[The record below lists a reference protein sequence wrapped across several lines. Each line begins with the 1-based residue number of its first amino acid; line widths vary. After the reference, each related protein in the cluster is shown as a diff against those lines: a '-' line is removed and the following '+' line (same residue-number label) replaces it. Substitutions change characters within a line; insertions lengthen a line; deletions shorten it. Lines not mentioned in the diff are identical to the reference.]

1 MGIKSRIRQGLHKAY
16 RRPEKSAQVQE
27 IPFDKLRQHYLQKH
41 DIGLVVDVGANE
53 GQYAAGIWATG
64 YTGTMVSFEPVME
77 VFKKLEENQHAC
89 EARWLC
95 LPLALGAQNGAA
107 VIHIAGNNAESSSIL
122 PMLSSH
128 TDALPQSAYVGEQ
141 QVEVVTLDHC
151 FEQYAA
157 LQVSDALW
165 LKIDTQG
172 TELDILKGASRLLSS
187 ARMIEM
193 ELSFCTLYAQQPLI
207 ETAIAELRSLGF
219 VPVYMEPCF
228 TNGPFKQLQ
237 MSGLFEKNNA

>member
-1 MGIKSRIRQGLHKAY
+1 MKSRIRHWLHKAY
-16 RRPEKSAQVQE
+16 RRPESKVPLQE
-27 IPFDKLRQHYLQKH
+27 IAVDKLRQHYLQKH
-41 DIGLVVDVGANE
+41 AIGLVVDVGANE

-64 YTGTMVSFEPVME
+64 YTGNMVSFEPVMD
-77 VFKKLEENQHAC
+77 VFKKLEENQQ
-89 EARWLC
+89 ARDAQWLC

-172 TELDILKGASRLLSS
+172 TELEILKGASRLLSS

-207 ETAIAELRSLGF
+207 ETAIVELRSLGF

-228 TNGPFKQLQ
+228 TNGPYKQHQ
-237 MSGLFEKNNA
+237 MSGLFENNNL